1 METNK
6 MINPGP
12 LGLAGFGMATIL
24 LNIHN
29 AGFFPLDITIV
40 AMGLIVG
47 GILQVIVG
55 AWEFKGNNMFGM
67 MAFSGYG
74 FFWITLAL
82 IFMLPHTGLTAAP
95 SATSM
100 GFYLTIW
107 GVFTLGLL
115 VATLKMNKWMQT
127 LFALVVILFALLAL
141 NKFTGNHTIHTI
153 AGYEGVICGTLALY
167 MSLAQVIN
175 NQFER
180 QVLPV

>member
-1 METNK
+1 MELNK
-6 MINPGP
+6 TTNPGP

-55 AWEFKGNNMFGM
+55 AWEFKSNNMFGM

-82 IFMLPHTGLTAAP
+82 IFMLPHTELTAAP
-95 SATSM
+95 SALSM
-100 GFYLTIW
+100 GFYLSIW
-107 GVFTLGLL
+107 GFFTLGLL
-115 VATLKMNKWMQT
+115 VATIKMNRWMQG
-127 LFALVVILFALLAL
+127 LFVLVLILFILLAL
-141 NKFTGNHTIHTI
+141 NKFTGIHAIHTL
-153 AGYEGVICGTLALY
+153 AGYEGILCGSLALY
-167 MSLAQVIN
+167 MSMAQVIN